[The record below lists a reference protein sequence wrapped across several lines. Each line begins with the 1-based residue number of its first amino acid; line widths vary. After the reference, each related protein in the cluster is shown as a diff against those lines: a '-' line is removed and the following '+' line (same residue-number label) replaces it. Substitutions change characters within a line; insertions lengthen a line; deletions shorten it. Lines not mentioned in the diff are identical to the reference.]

1 MQEKEEGEHF
11 CWNMRK
17 TQVSMHYKILQLI
30 WRIGVLNWGSL
41 GLLGHAKKGIRL
53 VFITTSCSPG
63 HDFQFQPSSF
73 FSSSNWMSRQF

>member
-53 VFITTSCSPG
+53 VFITLLCSALQG
-63 HDFQFQPSSF
+63 MIFNSNRHH
-73 FSSSNWMSRQF
+73 FSLVQIG